1 MHTHKFNELISRRFD
16 QIMDILDLD
25 EEDKN
30 EALGDAGHDE
40 QYFEGFSD
48 CLLQIIS
55 ILRGDQLDFDPLF
68 PQYDTIVSN

>member
-1 MHTHKFNELISRRFD
+1 MHTEQLNQLISRRFD

-25 EEDKN
+25 EEDRN

-48 CLLQIIS
+48 CLLQIIC
-55 ILRGDQLDFDPLF
+55 ILRGDQRDFDPIA
-68 PQYDTIVSN
+68 PQYDVSVQ